1 MSDEEHEPP
10 PPALLLQGIA
20 QFNRGLFYEQHDTLE
35 TLWRAEPRPI
45 RELYQ
50 GILQVGVAFYQLS
63 RGNFAGMTIMLE
75 RGREHLAPFEPV
87 AQSVDVAALRKDA
100 LRCLEEAR
108 KLGPERLSEF
118 DRTLI
123 PKVQLVL
130 VG

>member
-1 MSDEEHEPP
+1 MEPSEHDTA

-35 TLWRAEPRPI
+35 ELWRAETRPV

-50 GILQVGVAFYQLS
+50 GILQIGVAFYQLS
-63 RGNFAGMTIMLE
+63 RGNFKGMVVMLE

-87 AQSVDVAALRKDA
+87 CQSVDVEALRKDA
-100 LRCLEEAR
+100 LRCLDEVKR
-108 KLGPERLSEF
+108 LGPERLDEF
-118 DRTLI
+118 PRALI
-123 PKVQLVL
+123 PKVSFVL